1 MLNRRPLYAPSTG
14 RSASPDSRKVV
25 KWNVE
30 DTFSWL
36 RKDHSASKEDYMVSG
51 PGQKATASEKP
62 TLPAEARRVPT
73 AAASC
78 AFGRSLTLIS
88 PPTRL
93 WSCSSQLLAF
103 SQRTLPLR
111 FLLES
116 CAWPHTISSCLFNLM
131 NVQGPPFRFL
141 ENRWTDCLCLVCVAL
156 LQFRATTRF
165 NRPL

>member
-51 PGQKATASEKP
+51 PGQKATASKKP
-62 TLPAEARRVPT
+62 TLPAEAGRAPT

-78 AFGRSLTLIS
+78 AFGRPLTLIS
-88 PPTRL
+88 PLTHVCGAVPL
-93 WSCSSQLLAF
+93 SSWLSPKEHF
-103 SQRTLPLR
+103 HYGSY
-111 FLLES
+111 
-116 CAWPHTISSCLFNLM
+116 
-131 NVQGPPFRFL
+131 
-141 ENRWTDCLCLVCVAL
+141 
-156 LQFRATTRF
+156 
-165 NRPL
+165 